1 MQKNLLIIAT
11 GGTIA
16 SNKTKKGLSP
26 TSTGDDLIS
35 QIAGLPE
42 DCRLHVLQLMNI
54 DSTNMK
60 PDGWMAIQKAIAEN
74 YDTYDGFVVLHGTD
88 TLDYTAAALSYLI
101 QNSPKPIVITGS
113 QKPMSHPY
121 TDAKIN
127 LYQSILYAL
136 DSGSCDVSVVFGGR
150 VIAGTRSRKQKTRS
164 FDGFTSMN
172 FPLLARFQDEEIIRV
187 FPADKPFGP
196 VRFYDHLEGNILS
209 IKLMPGMTPDF
220 FRLLKEQY
228 QGIILEAYGLGGIP
242 NFDRSYEEAIFDW
255 IHSGKILVITTQVP
269 EEGCDFSVYEV
280 GHIYHNHPL
289 ILEAGN
295 MTLEAISAKLMWAL
309 GQTKELEKIRELFY
323 RRINFDC

>member
-1 MQKNLLIIAT
+1 MQKNLLLIAT

-16 SNKTKKGLSP
+16 SDQTEKGLSP
-26 TSTGDDLIS
+26 ALSGHSLVS
-35 QIAGLPE
+35 QIVGLPE

-60 PDGWMAIQKAIAEN
+60 PEGWLCIQKAIAQNYEN
-74 YDTYDGFVVLHGTD
+74 YDGFVILHGTD

-136 DSGSCDVSVVFGGR
+136 DEQSRDVCVVFNGR

-172 FPLLARFQDEEIIRV
+172 HPLLARIQDDVIIRM
-187 FPADKPFGP
+187 FPLAKSTEPL
-196 VRFYDHLEGNILS
+196 RMYDRLAGNILS
-209 IKLMPGMTPDF
+209 VKLVPGVTPDF
-220 FRLLKEQY
+220 FGLLKERY
-228 QGIILEAYGLGGIP
+228 EGIILEAYGLGGIP
-242 NFDRSYEEAIFDW
+242 NLDRSYEEAIFDW
-255 IHSGKILVITTQVP
+255 VHSGKLLAITTQVP

-280 GHIYHNHPL
+280 GHVYHDHPL

-295 MTLEAISAKLMWAL
+295 MTLEAITAKMMWIM
-309 GQTKELEKIRELFY
+309 GQTKEFEEIKKMFY
-323 RRINFDC
+323 QRINFDC